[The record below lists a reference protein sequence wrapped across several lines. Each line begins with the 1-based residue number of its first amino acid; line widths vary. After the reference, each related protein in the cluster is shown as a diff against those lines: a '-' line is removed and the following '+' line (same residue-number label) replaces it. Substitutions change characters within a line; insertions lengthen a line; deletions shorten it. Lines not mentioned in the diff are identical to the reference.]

1 MNFSSRKFIFIN
13 LIASLVLLVII
24 GSTVLAWYVNRNQTE
39 SVDVTTDGIVV
50 TYTINEDNTT
60 LNTDRYSVSNLVF
73 FDIDS
78 EYEGKYFTTCAVMLQ
93 LDVKNI
99 SKKNVDITVEF
110 VPDTTLGLTDPYATC
125 IICDD
130 DDLDSSSYV
139 GSVTGYITT
148 NSLERTLTVENIAT
162 NGVATF
168 YVYFYGVQPD
178 DDATNAFLSE
188 TYDFTLL
195 LNATLTPGQDASIDI
210 EE

>member
-50 TYTINEDNTT
+50 TYVINEDNTT

-168 YVYFYGVQPD
+168 YVYFYGVQPN